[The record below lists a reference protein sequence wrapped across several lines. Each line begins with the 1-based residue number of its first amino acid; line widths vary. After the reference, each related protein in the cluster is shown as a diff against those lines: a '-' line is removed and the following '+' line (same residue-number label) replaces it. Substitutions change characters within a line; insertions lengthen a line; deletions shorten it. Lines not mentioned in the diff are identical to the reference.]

1 MDGDSMK
8 YSVQCLCGYATPL
21 VEDKNEVDHDLLHAH
36 QEFCQFKPHWGKGKT
51 IAQLLEDEEE

>member
-1 MDGDSMK
+1 MK